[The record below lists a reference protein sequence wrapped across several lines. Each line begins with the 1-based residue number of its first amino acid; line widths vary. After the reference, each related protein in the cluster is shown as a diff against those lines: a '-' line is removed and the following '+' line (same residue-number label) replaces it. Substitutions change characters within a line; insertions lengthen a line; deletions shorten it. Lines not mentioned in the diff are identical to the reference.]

1 MKNHIFP
8 ADIQTLSNREFDD
21 ILYLFLQCIS
31 TEKGEIPEFKKTT
44 LVEALNISFTTFS
57 KKFKWIQN
65 NLCTDGVLKQNFPRF
80 IAIPERTLRCL
91 LVYNGSRR
99 NTLKIYIYLLS
110 KFYMNHQCPTTF
122 SLKELVKAIGY
133 SSSAVNNR
141 KVKESLN
148 VLEELNLIA
157 PVYKEPKSTNGNLFS
172 CEHTLLMA
180 TTTANTTSTFDE
192 NFKQRLESFGI
203 KM

>member
-65 NLCTDGVLKQNFPRF
+65 NLCADGILKQNFPRF

-110 KFYMNHQCPTTF
+110 KFYMNHQYPTTF
-122 SLKELVKAIGY
+122 SLKELVKVIGY
-133 SSSAVNNR
+133 SSSAANNR
-141 KVKESLN
+141 KVKESLKI
-148 VLEELNLIA
+148 LEELNLIA
-157 PVYKEPKSTNGNLFS
+157 PVYKEPKSANGNPFS

-180 TTTANTTSTFDE
+180 TTTANTISTFDE